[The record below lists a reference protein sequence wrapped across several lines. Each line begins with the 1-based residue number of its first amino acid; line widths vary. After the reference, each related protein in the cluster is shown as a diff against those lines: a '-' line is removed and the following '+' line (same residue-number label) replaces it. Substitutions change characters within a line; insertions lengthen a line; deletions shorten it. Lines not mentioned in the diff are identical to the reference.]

1 MWLAKLISKR
11 DMNMEANNNL
21 GRPPEAGALSNAE
34 HQMLWRNRQ
43 KNEIAALRVI
53 VSAVMATDPEIRELF
68 VEKGYGSVIERAESA
83 NNNLT

>member
-1 MWLAKLISKR
+1 
-11 DMNMEANNNL
+11 MNMEANNNL
-21 GRPPEAGALSNAE
+21 GRPSEAGALSNAE

-68 VEKGYGSVIERAESA
+68 VEKGYGAVIERAESA
-83 NNNLT
+83 NNSLT